1 MKDIN
6 VLRLPSHHDSGA
18 AQLAGME
25 RSRAAPASGVQQE
38 PHPAILGGEEPS
50 AYLCVYPF
58 VCPYDWYLLPEADRR
73 KMLADHGKETR
84 TYPDVRANTMAAFAL
99 GDNE

>member
-1 MKDIN
+1 
-6 VLRLPSHHDSGA
+6 
-18 AQLAGME
+18 
-25 RSRAAPASGVQQE
+25 
-38 PHPAILGGEEPS
+38 
-50 AYLCVYPF
+50 VYPF